1 MDSSG
6 SCLNCS
12 GGTCNIASDAWK
24 AWADA
29 LKASKDIRNT
39 TLNAYNALKLE
50 PSSSLVDAK
59 ILEAAIESS
68 NTAVK
73 ASALA
78 VKAVYGSLAHQ
89 SFEVHG
95 PHAQNLSTHWYVL
108 PSPSPK

>member
-1 MDSSG
+1 LYGIRKYMDSSG

-59 ILEAAIESS
+59 LLEA
-68 NTAVK
+68 
-73 ASALA
+73 L
-78 VKAVYGSLAHQ
+78 KAVYESLAHH
-89 SFEVHG
+89 SFGEHG
-95 PHAQNLSTHWYVL
+95 PHA
-108 PSPSPK
+108 